1 MADLATDVAAKIEKL
16 INALRDE
23 GQLSK
28 DMILAEAES
37 MRNYDKGI
45 AVKELALKDAGM
57 AVTLIGHQ
65 AKGDASELLY
75 DMIVAQK
82 TLKAHWERLKYLQAQ
97 LNGYQSIYR
106 YLTHT

>member
-1 MADLATDVAAKIEKL
+1 MSDLATDVAAKIEKL
-16 INALRDE
+16 ITALRDE
-23 GQLSK
+23 GKLSK
-28 DMILAEAES
+28 DMIQAEAES
-37 MRNYDKGI
+37 MRNYDKAI
-45 AVKELALKDAGM
+45 ALAELGHKAAGL

-65 AKGDASELLY
+65 AKGDASDKLY
-75 DMIVAQK
+75 NMIVAQK

>member
-1 MADLATDVAAKIEKL
+1 MAEEAVAVAAKIES
-16 INALRDE
+16 IIEAIRVE
-23 GQLSK
+23 GARSK
-28 DMILAEAES
+28 DLIMAEAES
-37 MRNYDKGI
+37 MRDYDKAI
-45 AVKELALKDAGM
+45 AISELAHKSAGM

-65 AKGDASELLY
+65 AKGDCSDALH

-82 TLKAHWERLKYLQAQ
+82 TLKAHWERLKYLLAQ